1 LLANSRHIRTFCF
14 LHLDLLLVYDGPVH
28 FLNCLAGLQH
38 VLELDETVLLFL
50 DGDVLDEPELAE
62 MQDEILLRDRRGEF
76 TLRFDFELPINTRLL
91 VQSTSS

>member
-1 LLANSRHIRTFCF
+1 
-14 LHLDLLLVYDGPVH
+14 
-28 FLNCLAGLQH
+28 LQH